1 MIRRILVFLAILF
14 VSFFAWRWFDKA
26 AADGFLVKVKNFSFK
41 KQPSQYTT
49 TITDPDGNTIVLDD
63 EGTNTIGSTGLR
75 DILSDTLADKT
86 ASGSEVNE
94 WLLQQILTTDTLRNT
109 ATQNTGTVIN
119 VSGLTG
125 EVVVNTG
132 PIETI
137 SAQPPKTITTP
148 SQPTVVRPSQQ
159 PASSL
164 SDQDKS
170 ELANFLENW
179 F

>member
-1 MIRRILVFLAILF
+1 M
-14 VSFFAWRWFDKA
+14 
-26 AADGFLVKVKNFSFK
+26 
-41 KQPSQYTT
+41 
-49 TITDPDGNTIVLDD
+49 
-63 EGTNTIGSTGLR
+63 
-75 DILSDTLADKT
+75 
-86 ASGSEVNE
+86 
-94 WLLQQILTTDTLRNT
+94 TTDTLRNT